1 MSKLKNYLSLAAFFL
16 IVVFIVYY
24 IKSHWSEFQD
34 IRITSWFNAAILF
47 IIAPINILIQG
58 LFLKV
63 LMEPFGVKL
72 KFNEWLGLMV
82 LTLLGNILIPF
93 GGLGFRAAY
102 LKKYYNFGYTDFLS
116 TTVAVWLISYVIF
129 TIGGII
135 GLIFLYWQSKIMDF
149 NLMVIFGV
157 ILLGCLIVWFFPFK
171 ISSSKNKII
180 HYFSL
185 LIKSWQFIKSD
196 KFLVKRLIQLITLQL
211 LVLSSIFFF
220 AYQAFDFKVNFIGSF
235 LPACLSLYTFFIR
248 IVPASLGI
256 YEIAVIYPS
265 QVLGLNVA
273 QGLSV
278 AFLTRIAI
286 YSWIFVLGLIFGYIL
301 LRKNSKKKTIS

>member
-1 MSKLKNYLSLAAFFL
+1 MSKLKNYLSLAAFL
-16 IVVFIVYY
+16 FIVIFFIYY
-24 IKSHWSEFQD
+24 IRSHWSEFQG
-34 IRITSWFNAAILF
+34 INIVSWPSAIILF
-47 IIAPINILIQG
+47 VIVPINILIQG
-58 LFLKV
+58 LILKV

-93 GGLGFRAAY
+93 GGFGFRAVY
-102 LKKYYNFGYTDFLS
+102 LKKYYNFEYTDFF
-116 TTVAVWLISYVIF
+116 TTTMAVWLINFTIF

-135 GLIFLYWQSKIMDF
+135 GLIYLFWQSKIIDI
-149 NLMVIFGV
+149 NLMAIFGGV
-157 ILLGCLIVWFFPFK
+157 LSGCLIVWFFPFK
-171 ISSSKNKII
+171 IPSSKNKII
-180 HYFSL
+180 HYFGL
-185 LIKSWQFIKSD
+185 LTKSWQFIKTD
-196 KFLVKRLIQLITLQL
+196 QLLIKRLTQLITWQV

-220 AYQAFDFKVNFIGSF
+220 AYQTFGFKVSFIGSF

-256 YEIAVIYPS
+256 YEMAVIYPS

-286 YSWIFVLGLIFGYIL
+286 YSWIFALGLVFGYIL
-301 LRKNSKKKTIS
+301 LRKNSKKKPIS